1 MTADLFLGWD
11 VGAWNCDQNPR
22 SRDALCALEIRG
34 AEPVVVGKAWR
45 GNLRDL
51 LCAHE
56 GSALVDAML
65 KLLDVD
71 PDKQGHL
78 TIAIDTPLAWP
89 KPMIDLV
96 TAGIV
101 EDVPLKA
108 DRNPYLFRAQ
118 ELELFTEG
126 HRPLSAVRDMIGSQS
141 TKAIYFLNRG
151 QLKCSSVG
159 VWERDSMVAIE
170 TYPAVAQQERKVA
183 APGPVALISDGV
195 SYRRDL
201 PL

>member
-34 AEPVVVGKAWR
+34 AEPVIVGKVWR
-45 GNLRDL
+45 DNLREL
-51 LCAHE
+51 LCVHE

-96 TAGIV
+96 TAASPVKARPGHCRAEMEITARPGALGPALSRGAWPSATPISRRTSGRRRPSPGAPYTDPV
-101 EDVPLKA
+101 RISAREARVSRRPKSLNPL
-108 DRNPYLFRAQ
+108 Q
-118 ELELFTEG
+118 EWAR
-126 HRPLSAVRDMIGSQS
+126 RPSWQTCVMTR
-141 TKAIYFLNRG
+141 
-151 QLKCSSVG
+151 
-159 VWERDSMVAIE
+159 
-170 TYPAVAQQERKVA
+170 
-183 APGPVALISDGV
+183 
-195 SYRRDL
+195 
-201 PL
+201 